1 MFPRRFGRIAAGLA
15 ATAAVLLTAACGSGA
30 GSGAADGDVTTYK
43 IAGYLDY
50 SGPQGNRGPGVEA
63 TAKLVLDW
71 WNETKGKELN
81 ARLEF
86 LPYDTAY
93 TPAKTVEVH
102 RRAIA
107 EENLVG
113 ILGFGSPALLGVKE
127 QLEPDQVP
135 MVLSG
140 PSYTFMSGPGWG
152 FGPMGDLGAAWA
164 SGVQYRQQTF
174 TGSGPMKVAN
184 VTFDGSSG
192 HDFVESADKILAKNP
207 NVSVVLDE
215 FVPTSATSVGIN
227 VDRIIG
233 AQPDV
238 VVIGTT
244 DALQPLLLNE
254 LKARGF
260 DMSKVMTSS
269 FVSLAT
275 LQGLGV
281 QPTTL
286 DGVGEVTP
294 LRGVD
299 TASDAYKIFHDRAGT
314 FGAEWTNQNQQAMVS
329 MFVLTEAIERAL
341 AANPD
346 GITGQSVYEQLDAG
360 TFDGHGLIGE
370 IRFDP
375 TNRRVGGPA
384 EGVGLQFTGGAV
396 DLTAPSVSILP
407 LA

>member
-1 MFPRRFGRIAAGLA
+1 MFPRRFGRAAAALA
-15 ATAAVLLTAACGSGA
+15 AAAAVLATAACG
-30 GSGAADGDVTTYK
+30 GSGSAADGVTTYK

-50 SGPQGNRGPGVEA
+50 SGAQGNRGPGVEA
-63 TAKLVLDW
+63 TADLVLDW
-71 WNETKGKELN
+71 WNETKGKELG

-127 QLEPDQVP
+127 QLQSDQLP

-164 SGVQYRQQTF
+164 SGVEYRLAAF
-174 TGSGPMKVAN
+174 PGPGPMKVAN

-192 HDFVESADKILAKNP
+192 HDFVESADKILARNP
-207 NVSVVLDE
+207 RVSVVLDE

-227 VDRIIG
+227 VDRVIA

-281 QPTTL
+281 APTTL

-299 TASDAYKIFHDRAGT
+299 KQSEAYTIFSERAER
-314 FGAEWTNQNQQAMVS
+314 FKAQWTNQNQQAMVS

-341 AANPD
+341 EAKPG

-360 TFDGHGLIGE
+360 TFDGHGLIGQ

-375 TNRRVGGPA
+375 ANRRVGGPSD
-384 EGVGLQFTGGAV
+384 GVGLQFKGGSV
-396 DLTAPSVSILP
+396 DLTAPTVSILP